1 MAFGKPILSWCEIS
15 LVLHRSWSGLTSTLS
30 GIVFTLVLFYESQFH
45 TGTLSCLQI
54 SLSACSR
61 GGCLVKTACG
71 RPTFTS
77 SGHLPSACWS
87 SSCLNW
93 PALGSLN
100 CLGPG
105 AWEPGGLRSGSNW
118 LRVKH
123 ATGRSATP
131 TCQTRA
137 ACGGRGNRMR
147 GDTSGNKENC
157 SSDTGGG
164 GSCRSTASSRR
175 TDSLN
180 WRSLSVLPTKLK
192 LLYCLFSPTTGLPI
206 IVDTAGGAAT
216 RLQNILK
223 SQKII

>member
-15 LVLHRSWSGLTSTLS
+15 LVLHRSWSGLTDTLS
-30 GIVFTLVLFYESQFH
+30 GIVFTLVLFYKSQFH
-45 TGTLSCLQI
+45 TGTLFRLQI

-61 GGCLVKTACG
+61 GSCLVKTACG
-71 RPTFTS
+71 RRPTFTS

-123 ATGRSATP
+123 ATGRSPTP

-147 GDTSGNKENC
+147 GIRVVTKKIAAPTQEEGEGDLADLLRHHVGRTLSTGAHSLYCPPSSNC
-157 SSDTGGG
+157 SIACSPRQPVSPSLLT
-164 GSCRSTASSRR
+164 RR
-175 TDSLN
+175 A
-180 WRSLSVLPTKLK
+180 
-192 LLYCLFSPTTGLPI
+192 GLPPGSRI
-206 IVDTAGGAAT
+206 
-216 RLQNILK
+216 
-223 SQKII
+223 S